1 MSAMD
6 AHLLIVDDDENIR
19 RFISLLLT
27 ENDYEAATASDG
39 QWGAGSTNGASL
51 YRQACAGCHGVDGK
65 AIAPEYPNLGGQ
77 YESYLVKSL
86 RDYRDGRRNNP
97 IMSPMAAN
105 LTDQDI
111 EDLAAWYASQKGLR
125 DLKMD

>member
-1 MSAMD
+1 MMTKSPLAPV
-6 AHLLIVDDDENIR
+6 AIAALLAAA
-19 RFISLLLT
+19 LPLT
-27 ENDYEAATASDG
+27 ATAKG
-39 QWGAGSTNGASL
+39 NPAAGKAKSVTC
-51 YRQACAGCHGVDGK
+51 QACHGVDGK

-125 DLKMD
+125 DLKIK